1 MARRS
6 PNSAKELRNSGTPE
20 LRRGG
25 EIPLF
30 PMLLS
35 AAGAA
40 IVTAALFFAA
50 GKRTPQ
56 NSPPASTPMPAI
68 LGSAPPSLDACVFPP
83 APSADADPAVLNLLC
98 APGLSPSEREDCLT
112 TLEQMTAAV
121 RAATAGNYH
130 RFVANPKEFGS
141 EVEWRMAMMTTVLGQ
156 DFRVRYDPAFSSPEK
171 MTASNRAFFGDP
183 ARVFLSGALG
193 PARTGTCASLPVLY
207 VAIGR
212 RLGYPMFL
220 VPAKNHLFARWDDGK
235 GIRVNLEAANT
246 GGFTTHPDSHYRAW
260 PFPISPAEEKARGY
274 LGNLDSSGMLA
285 VFLGN
290 RAQCL
295 MAVGKNRDA
304 AIAAAGAYR
313 LAPELA
319 GSTECLQAV
328 TGLALANGG
337 ELADL
342 INENQR
348 LRNTLINRLGP
359 PDPSPYLPA
368 PAFPIPGAPNPV
380 PGRPIHPGI
389 PYQPNIPTP

>member
-1 MARRS
+1 
-6 PNSAKELRNSGTPE
+6 
-20 LRRGG
+20 
-25 EIPLF
+25 
-30 PMLLS
+30 MLLS

-98 APGLSPSEREDCLT
+98 APGLSPSEREDCLR
-112 TLEQMTAAV
+112 TLDQMTAAV

-156 DFRVRYDPAFSSPEK
+156 DFRVRYDPAYSSPEK
-171 MTASNRAFFGDP
+171 MTASNREFFGDP

-193 PARTGTCASLPVLY
+193 PVRTGTCASLPVLY

-235 GIRVNLEAANT
+235 SIRVNLEAANN
-246 GGFTTHPDSHYRAW
+246 GGFTSHPDAHYRAW

-295 MAVGKNRDA
+295 MAAGKNRDA

-328 TGLALANGG
+328 TGLTLANGG

-359 PDPSPYLPA
+359 PDPSPYLPT

-389 PYQPNIPTP
+389 PYQPNVQAP

>member
-1 MARRS
+1 MNKDRHSENAEHRVR
-6 PNSAKELRNSGTPE
+6 
-20 LRRGG
+20 
-25 EIPLF
+25 LF

-35 AAGAA
+35 AAGSA
-40 IVTAALFFAA
+40 VMTSALFLAS
-50 GKRTPQ
+50 GKQTQQSSQTSISSMTEDRSAKTPLETCAFPPT
-56 NSPPASTPMPAI
+56 PPADT
-68 LGSAPPSLDACVFPP
+68 
-83 APSADADPAVLNLLC
+83 DPALLNLLC
-98 APGLSPSEREDCLT
+98 APSLSVSDREKCLA
-112 TLEQMTAAV
+112 TLDQMTAAV
-121 RAATAGNYH
+121 QAATAGNYH
-130 RFVANPKEFGS
+130 RFIANPKEFGS

-156 DFRVRYDPAFSSPEK
+156 DFHVRYDPSFSSSEK
-171 MTASNRAFFGDP
+171 MNASNREFFGDP

-193 PARTGTCASLPVLY
+193 PSRIGTCASLPVLY

-235 GIRVNLEAANT
+235 GIRVNLETANT

-260 PFPISPAEEKARGY
+260 PFPISPEEEKIRGY

-295 MAVGKNRDA
+295 MAAGKNRDA

-328 TGLALANGG
+328 TGLSLANGG

-342 INENQR
+342 ENENQR

-359 PDPSPYLPA
+359 PDPSPYIP
-368 PAFPIPGAPNPV
+368 PSAFPIPGTPNPV
-380 PGRPIHPGI
+380 PGRPFHPGI

>member
-1 MARRS
+1 
-6 PNSAKELRNSGTPE
+6 
-20 LRRGG
+20 
-25 EIPLF
+25 
-30 PMLLS
+30 MLLS

-40 IVTAALFFAA
+40 VVTAALFLAA

-56 NSPPASTPMPAI
+56 LPPASNASPLPTD
-68 LGSAPPSLDACVFPP
+68 GSVSPSLETCVLPP
-83 APSADADPAVLNLLC
+83 APPADADPALLNLLC
-98 APGLSPSEREDCLT
+98 APGLSPSDREDCLG

-130 RFVANPKEFGS
+130 RFIANPKEFGS

-156 DFRVRYDPAFSSPEK
+156 DFRVRYDPAFASPEK
-171 MTASNRAFFGDP
+171 MTASNRVFFGDP
-183 ARVFLSGALG
+183 VRVFLSGALG

-220 VPAKNHLFARWDDGK
+220 VPAQNHLFARWDDGK

-260 PFPISPAEEKARGY
+260 PFPISPAEEKSRGY
-274 LGNLDSSGMLA
+274 LVNLDSSGMLA

-295 MAVGKNRDA
+295 MAAGRNREA

-313 LAPELA
+313 LAPDLA
-319 GSTECLQAV
+319 GSAECLQAA
-328 TGLALANGG
+328 TGLSLANGSD
-337 ELADL
+337 LADL
-342 INENQR
+342 KDENQR

-359 PDPSPYLPA
+359 PEPSPYLPP
-368 PAFPIPGAPNPV
+368 PAIPIPTAPNPV

-389 PYQPNIPTP
+389 PYQPYIRTP